1 MKKNILFCT
10 ILILYF
16 LLNKNILFAQSN
28 TVLLNF
34 SLNNYKLD
42 RFNLPEENAAII
54 SGIGFN
60 LGFAYEKPIFKNTS
74 VMLGF
79 EFSNRKY
86 DNTVGSLKNA
96 AVDKYASFPI
106 SINYY
111 LFKFLAIQAGMQFD
125 HLLFKQKLIYYK
137 DAPKDQISGYTKY
150 DIGLNTGIRIQWYN
164 FEINGSFN
172 YGLRNIYCLNFLDPI
187 TGEELVDSAK
197 SHMFK
202 FGVSYLFK

>member
-42 RFNLPEENAAII
+42 RFNLPELNAAII
-54 SGIGFN
+54 SGNGFN
-60 LGFAYEKPIFKNTS
+60 LGFAFEKPICKKS
-74 VMLGF
+74 SILLGF
-79 EFSNRKY
+79 EFSKRKY
-86 DNTVGSLKNA
+86 DYSIGQRNNNFNDNYV
-96 AVDKYASFPI
+96 SFPL
-106 SINYY
+106 SVNYY
-111 LFKFLAIQAGMQFD
+111 IIRFIAIQAGMQFD
-125 HLLFKQKLIYYK
+125 HLIFKQKFIYYK
-137 DAPKDQISGYTKY
+137 DAPNDQVSGYTKY

-172 YGLRNIYCLNFLDPI
+172 YGLRNIYCVKFLDPV
-187 TGEELVDSAK
+187 TGKLLDDFAK
-197 SHMFK
+197 SHIFK
-202 FGVSYLFK
+202 FGVSYLFR

>member
-1 MKKNILFCT
+1 MKKNILFYT

-16 LLNKNILFAQSN
+16 FLNKNIICAQSN

-42 RFNLPEENAAII
+42 RFNLPEENAANI

-60 LGFAYEKPIFKNTS
+60 LGFAYEKPICKKS
-74 VMLGF
+74 SILLGF
-79 EFSNRKY
+79 EFSKRKY
-86 DNTVGSLKNA
+86 DYSIGRRNNNFN
-96 AVDKYASFPI
+96 DNYISFPL

-111 LFKFLAIQAGMQFD
+111 ILRFIAIQAGMQFD

-137 DAPKDQISGYTKY
+137 DAPNDQVSGYTKY